1 MRDTNNI
8 YKKVLR
14 APKKRGLLMLMLPF
28 RRCVPALLVGLLACA
43 ASVHA
48 PTPLPVSIGAG
59 MRSSF
64 VHAGAQETT
73 GSADRF
79 LLDSARIYLNGTVT
93 PQIKFTFNTEYNG
106 VTNAVGVMDAIG
118 RFEVKKTFNIWAG
131 RFLPPSDRA
140 NLHGPYYAHE
150 WGSFID
156 GIQDGYPTTAVG
168 RADGMAY
175 WGDFGKAKVS
185 VGAFDGPT
193 TTGTQKVLTAARFQ
207 YDFLD
212 PEDGYYLNGTYYGSK
227 NVLALGG
234 AVQNQSGNTAATA
247 DLLFEKKVGG
257 GGMLSIQSEYSY
269 YDNLGGWNSNY
280 ALSRGAFILGSY
292 MFGQKIGTGNIEILG
307 KYAEASF
314 DRGLTLANPYYT
326 QKTSEGDLS
335 YIIKEFNTRVTA
347 FYTNRKFS
355 AVKSDVWTVGL
366 GLQ

>member
-1 MRDTNNI
+1 MFTFP
-8 YKKVLR
+8 L
-14 APKKRGLLMLMLPF
+14 

-43 ASVHA
+43 ASVQA
-48 PTPLPVSIGAG
+48 QTPPLPVSVGAG

-64 VHAGAQETT
+64 VHTGAQTTT
-73 GSADRF
+73 GSTDRF

-93 PQIKFTFNTEYNG
+93 PVIKFTFNTEYNG

-118 RFEVKKTFNIWAG
+118 RFEVKEHFNIWAG

-193 TTGTQKVLTAARFQ
+193 TIGNPNATKVLTAARFQ

-212 PEDGYYLNGTYYGSK
+212 PEKGYYLNGTYYGGK
-227 NVLALGG
+227 KVLGLGG

-247 DLLFEKKVGG
+247 DLLFETKVSGG
-257 GGMLSIQSEYSY
+257 GVISIQSEYSY
-269 YDNLGGWNSNY
+269 YDNLGGYNPSY
-280 ALSRGAFILGSY
+280 ALSRGAFIMGSY

-314 DRGLTLANPYYT
+314 DRGANPIANPNYK

-335 YIIKEFNTRVTA
+335 YIIKEFNARVTA

-355 AVKSDVWTVGL
+355 AVKSDVWTLGL
-366 GLQ
+366 GLQIQM

>member
-1 MRDTNNI
+1 M
-8 YKKVLR
+8 
-14 APKKRGLLMLMLPF
+14 PMLPF
-28 RRCVPALLVGLLACA
+28 RKCVPAIMVGLLACA
-43 ASVHA
+43 ASVQA
-48 PTPLPVSIGAG
+48 QTPPLPVSVGAG

-64 VHAGAQETT
+64 VHTGAQETT
-73 GSADRF
+73 GSTDRF

-106 VTNAVGVMDAIG
+106 VTNAIGVMDAIG
-118 RFEVKKTFNIWAG
+118 RFELKKGFNIWAG
-131 RFLPPSDRA
+131 RLLPPSDRA
-140 NLHGPYYAHE
+140 NLHGPYYSHE

-185 VGAFDGPT
+185 VGAFDGPN
-193 TTGTQKVLTAARFQ
+193 TTGTPKVLTAARFQ

-212 PEDGYYLNGTYYGSK
+212 PEDGYYLNGTYYGTK

-247 DLLFEKKVGG
+247 DLLFEVKVGS
-257 GGMLSIQSEYSY
+257 GGMFSIQSEYSY

-280 ALSRGAFILGSY
+280 ALSRGAFIMGSY
-292 MFGQKIGTGNIEILG
+292 MFGQKLGAGNIEILG

-314 DRGLTLANPYYT
+314 DRGVTIADPYYK

-335 YIIKEFNTRVTA
+335 YIIKEFNARVTA

-366 GLQ
+366 GLQIQM